1 MVSEAKKVFAYMMAS
16 PVYICRGTIHERMK
30 YSLCS
35 DIRTIMTSIGYT
47 HHKKNRPTLGPPLPP
62 SRWPLQHVP
71 ACILDV
77 IVDIIADAAVD
88 LVDKPEIFKVD
99 PNLEVFRP
107 LSPELKNMSLVN
119 KAFRRNIM
127 EGKIIHTVVIKS
139 PRHLTKVQSQFTQ
152 EGRTYIR

>member
-1 MVSEAKKVFAYMMAS
+1 
-16 PVYICRGTIHERMK
+16 
-30 YSLCS
+30 
-35 DIRTIMTSIGYT
+35 
-47 HHKKNRPTLGPPLPP
+47 
-62 SRWPLQHVP
+62 
-71 ACILDV
+71 V

-127 EGKIIHTVVIKS
+127 ERKIIHTVVVKS